1 VKLELCGMSKRYGAT
16 VACDAI
22 DLEIRGGEVLALL
35 GENGAGK
42 STLMKMLYGVEQAD
56 AGEIRRDGERV
67 QVDSPRAAR
76 ELGVGMVFQ
85 QFSLIPAFSVAENLS
100 LGAPGLPLLRPFRS
114 AAHRRALAELR
125 GLLPELDPETPAREL
140 GVGEKQLVELAK
152 ALARGA
158 RVLIL
163 DEPTSVLS
171 RPDAARLWRKLREL
185 AAAGQAV
192 VLITH
197 KLDDVAACAD
207 RVVVLRAGR
216 VVHEST
222 GAVDREGLV
231 RAMLGGAV
239 PRVTSRKRV
248 IGARRLEVNA
258 LAAERAG
265 TALRRVSFEV
275 AAGEVLGIAGVT
287 GNGQEL
293 LGRVL
298 AGVTVPLE
306 GQVEL
311 DGASLFRD
319 GAPAAIARSIAYV
332 PDQPLVNGSAGALS
346 VLVNLWALKA
356 RSLPFWLDFA
366 QGRREAAELIERFDV
381 RPREL
386 GRPAGTL
393 SGGNLQKLVIAR
405 ELAPGPKLLVA
416 CFPTMGLDVAAAAAV
431 TSELLAAA
439 ERGAAVVWISEDL
452 DALMAHADRVAVL
465 HRGELRG
472 PVAVTSAVREQL
484 GAWMSGAAA

>member
-1 VKLELCGMSKRYGAT
+1 M
-16 VACDAI
+16 
-22 DLEIRGGEVLALL
+22 
-35 GENGAGK
+35 
-42 STLMKMLYGVEQAD
+42 
-56 AGEIRRDGERV
+56 
-67 QVDSPRAAR
+67 
-76 ELGVGMVFQ
+76 
-85 QFSLIPAFSVAENLS
+85 
-100 LGAPGLPLLRPFRS
+100 
-114 AAHRRALAELR
+114 
-125 GLLPELDPETPAREL
+125 
-140 GVGEKQLVELAK
+140 
-152 ALARGA
+152 
-158 RVLIL
+158 LIL

-171 RPDAARLWRKLREL
+171 RPDAERLWQKIREL

-222 GAVDREGLV
+222 GEVDRDALV

-239 PRVTSRKRV
+239 PRVSARPRV
-248 IGARRLEVNA
+248 AGARRLAVNA

-265 TALRRVSFEV
+265 TALRQISFEV

-287 GNGQEL
+287 GNGQDL

-298 AGVTVPLE
+298 AGVAVPLA
-306 GQVEL
+306 GRVEL
-311 DGASLFRD
+311 DGASLFRG
-319 GAPAAIARSIAYV
+319 GAPAAIARSVAYV

-366 QGRREAAELIERFDV
+366 QARREAAELIERFDV

-386 GRPAGTL
+386 ERPAGTL

-405 ELAPGPKLLVA
+405 ELAAGPKLLVA

-431 TSELLAAA
+431 TSELLKAA
-439 ERGAAVVWISEDL
+439 EGGAAVVWISEDL
-452 DALMAHADRVAVL
+452 DALLEHADRVAVL
-465 HRGELRG
+465 YRGNLRG
-472 PVAVTSAVREQL
+472 PVAVTSAIREQL